1 MTVVAY
7 WTGIVFAIS
16 SGVLNNI
23 GTILQKKVIN
33 DLPDNVQLMNQIIR
47 KPLWLFG
54 LFLQYGLGL
63 IVILIA
69 QVFIGPALIP
79 GLMAAGLIVL
89 AIGSVMIVNEKL
101 NKSEI
106 LGIFLMIGAIFLLGL
121 SELSIDIVNVD
132 LLDWLFIARVAI
144 FTISLFLVS
153 IFCEIIARRKK
164 RYGGIVLAIFSGLM
178 VATSNFWIAALMTAL
193 TRFFTGTA
201 SWVEFIWLIIAIIIF
216 ISVNI
221 LAIIKISR
229 AFQLGQAS
237 NLIPIQQV
245 PIQLSP
251 IFIYFFVFLLI
262 APNIL
267 SIAFL
272 VIGIVLILM
281 SSILLAKRQTE

>member
-1 MTVVAY
+1 M
-7 WTGIVFAIS
+7 
-16 SGVLNNI
+16 
-23 GTILQKKVIN
+23 QKKVIN
-33 DLPDNVQLMNQIIR
+33 DLPDKVKLMNQIIR

-63 IVILIA
+63 IFILIA

-106 LGIFLMIGAIFLLGL
+106 IGIFLMISAIFLLGL
-121 SELSIDIVNVD
+121 SELSIDIIDVD
-132 LLDWLFIARVAI
+132 LLDWLFITRVAI

-164 RYGGIVLAIFSGLM
+164 WYGGIVLAIFSGLM
-178 VATSNFWIAALMTAL
+178 VATSNFWIAPLMTAL

-201 SWVEFIWLIIAIIIF
+201 SWVEFIWLIIALIIL

-221 LAIIKISR
+221 LAIIKISQ

-251 IFIYFFVFLLI
+251 IFIYFFVFLLV
-262 APNIL
+262 APSIF
-267 SIAFL
+267 SIAYL
-272 VIGIVLILM
+272 VIGIILVLM
-281 SSILLAKRQTE
+281 SSILLGKRQTS